1 MEKTKEV
8 LISLNDATISGDIV
22 WNEKNTLFTSDT
34 QKYFTYETED
44 KSTKFDIKMS
54 INNDLKSLNYANC
67 ILIIKNEDLI
77 DDSTYIFCNDYA
89 DLKNLVEFIFNTKV
103 KNNLPKKDQNEVLEN
118 IMGSIGTKS
127 SRRDKKIENIL
138 NDETE
143 KEVSTWR
150 RIFKK
155 M

>member
-22 WNEKNTLFTSDT
+22 WNEKNSIFTSDT

-54 INNDLKSLNYANC
+54 INNDLKSLNYSSCLLN
-67 ILIIKNEDLI
+67 IKNEDLI
-77 DDSTYIFCNDYA
+77 DDSTYIFCDDYV

-103 KNNLPKKDQNEVLEN
+103 KNNLPKKDQKEVLEN
-118 IMGSIGTKS
+118 IIESIGTKS

-143 KEVSTWR
+143 KEVSIWR
-150 RIFKK
+150 RIFKN

>member
-1 MEKTKEV
+1 MEKKKEV
-8 LISLNDATISGDIV
+8 VISLNEATISGDIV
-22 WNEKNTLFTSDT
+22 WNEKNSIFTSDT

-54 INNDLKSLNYANC
+54 INNDLKSLNYPSC
-67 ILIIKNEDLI
+67 LLTIKNEDLI
-77 DDSTYIFCNDYA
+77 DDSAYIFCNDYV

-143 KEVSTWR
+143 KEVSIWR
-150 RIFKK
+150 RIFKN